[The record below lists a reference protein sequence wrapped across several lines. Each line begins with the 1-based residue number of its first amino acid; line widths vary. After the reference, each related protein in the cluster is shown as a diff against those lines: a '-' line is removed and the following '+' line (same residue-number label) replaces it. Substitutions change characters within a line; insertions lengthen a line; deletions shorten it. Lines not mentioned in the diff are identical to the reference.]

1 MEQNNDTPST
11 TTPKKRSSFKR
22 SLMYL
27 VVLGTLGGAGYVA
40 YEQGALDG
48 YLPDSVKSMLG
59 KDSTPTS
66 AADTAT
72 TAPATTAAPVANTPT
87 TVDAPP
93 VTAPTTTTPVP
104 PTAAAEGSA
113 AASTP
118 VVDATTAPVV
128 DATTA
133 PVANA
138 PVTATSS
145 SVNPPIVL
153 SINGAAANSL
163 LTAMDAQWQWQ
174 AAQNDFSQRWDG
186 EQLVQRIQSLKAQL
200 QATNDANFAPA
211 LAALAQ
217 AELSAQ
223 TWQVSQPQNHL
234 SALQQASS
242 AAEQVT
248 LRTSAP
254 VVAEAAAAE
263 QAAPEGIWARI
274 VASLKDVIVVKKI
287 EETRP
292 VAVLD
297 QSSAALIKQSI
308 SAHLMLAQWSA
319 RNGQWLDAQNHA
331 KAADAL
337 VKQWGDASSQNALAG
352 LKPLMEQSAW
362 PTAPDLSIVNIAL
375 QQTRASVSAAAAAA
389 AQKAA
394 ATPATPVNPAEKGG
408 A

>member
-66 AADTAT
+66 AADTTT

-113 AASTP
+113 AAST
-118 VVDATTAPVV
+118 PVV

-254 VVAEAAAAE
+254 AVAEAAAAE

-375 QQTRASVSAAAAAA
+375 QQTRASVSTAAAAA
-389 AQKAA
+389 AQKATA
-394 ATPATPVNPAEKGG
+394 IPATPATPVNPAEKGG

>member
-113 AASTP
+113 AAST
-118 VVDATTAPVV
+118 PVV

-254 VVAEAAAAE
+254 IFS
-263 QAAPEGIWARI
+263 PG
-274 VASLKDVIVVKKI
+274 SVK
-287 EETRP
+287 
-292 VAVLD
+292 
-297 QSSAALIKQSI
+297 
-308 SAHLMLAQWSA
+308 
-319 RNGQWLDAQNHA
+319 
-331 KAADAL
+331 
-337 VKQWGDASSQNALAG
+337 
-352 LKPLMEQSAW
+352 
-362 PTAPDLSIVNIAL
+362 
-375 QQTRASVSAAAAAA
+375 
-389 AQKAA
+389 
-394 ATPATPVNPAEKGG
+394 
-408 A
+408 